1 MRAPESLFCGQDQ
14 RSSGSCGGAANFLAL
29 ADEVIE

>member
-1 MRAPESLFCGQDQ
+1 LATKAQAPAVVPQKPRVSSLPV
-14 RSSGSCGGAANFLAL
+14 NFLAL